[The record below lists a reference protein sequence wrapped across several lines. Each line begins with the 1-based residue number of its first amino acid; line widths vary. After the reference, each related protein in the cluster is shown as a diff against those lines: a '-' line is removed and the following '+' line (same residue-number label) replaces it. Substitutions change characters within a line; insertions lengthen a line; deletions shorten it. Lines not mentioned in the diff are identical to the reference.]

1 MGFGEIIKTSRL
13 RMGLTQ
19 EGLSRKVGCTRTT
32 VCDWEK
38 EKYPPT
44 DAKNIA
50 ALEQTLGFET
60 GYLYSILYGNP
71 TPLRRKESSAASAS
85 IE

>member
-1 MGFGEIIKTSRL
+1 MGFGEIIKSARL
-13 RMGLTQ
+13 RIGLTQ
-19 EGLSRKVGCTRTT
+19 ESLSKKVGCTRTT

-50 ALEQTLGFET
+50 ALEQTLGLES

-71 TPLRRKESSAASAS
+71 TPLRRKESSAAS
-85 IE
+85 I